1 MTTQLFPLWFVNTV
15 VTNYRNG
22 TWNCSHVNMKL
33 DEKGAEALLGVEGGK
48 EYDKNVLYDILN
60 K

>member
-1 MTTQLFPLWFVNTV
+1 
-15 VTNYRNG
+15 
-22 TWNCSHVNMKL
+22 MKL

-60 K
+60 KLKIFVNESKKG